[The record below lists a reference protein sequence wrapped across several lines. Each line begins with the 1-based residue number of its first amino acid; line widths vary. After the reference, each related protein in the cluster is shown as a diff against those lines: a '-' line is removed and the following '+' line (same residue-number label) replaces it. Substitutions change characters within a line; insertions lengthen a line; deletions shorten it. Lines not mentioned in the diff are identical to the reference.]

1 MTGQSNFA
9 YAQVRL
15 QSRFGQRADQHV
27 WLRLHNILD
36 LASYLQVAQQTP
48 LRPWVLG
55 VGSSHSSH
63 QIELALRQ
71 KYRHHV
77 DEVASWMPA
86 DWRVPLLW
94 IKRLA
99 DLPALQYLLGDGDG
113 DALDWMKVDPDISE
127 FTIDDSTLRLQ
138 AMRVAGCDS
147 LVQAW
152 QQGDTMFAG
161 WLAHWKKVQPRA
173 PVLNKGLQNLEK
185 LLHQQL
191 PMLSRQRYTGNEA
204 TALAADYY
212 AITDNLRVIFRRY
225 AFQPAAVCAYLAI
238 IALDIHHLRR
248 NLIQRLLFQDDAEFA
263 QELTL

>member
-1 MTGQSNFA
+1 MTGLSGFA

-15 QSRFGQRADQHV
+15 QSRFGQRADEHV

-86 DWRVPLLW
+86 DWRVPLQW

-99 DLPALQYLLGDGDG
+99 DLPALQYLLGDGV
-113 DALDWMKVDPDISE
+113 ALDWMKVDPDISE

-138 AMRVAGCDS
+138 AMRLAGCDS
-147 LVQAW
+147 LVKAW
-152 QQGDTMFAG
+152 LQGDTMFAG
-161 WLAHWKKVQPRA
+161 WLSHWKKVQPRA
-173 PVLNKGLQNLEK
+173 PVFNQGLQNLEN
-185 LLHQQL
+185 LLQQQL
-191 PMLSRQRYTGNEA
+191 ALLSRQRYTGNEA
-204 TALAADYY
+204 TALAIDYY

-248 NLIQRLLFQDDAEFA
+248 NLMQRLLFQDDAEFA